1 MQVLFFLKL
10 VAIFAPTGY
19 PLIIPIIK
27 AKAPS
32 PRILKSG
39 FIYLFKI
46 FPSCVIILVCIKSSV
61 ATKKGK
67 IEGITEFAHRAKPD
81 FTAGKLLFE
90 NNNKLK
96 VELIYYI
103 LPLIYNDTIKSKLV
117 KSNAKSTFNT
127 FLNSEVK
134 MELIVIETLLTNYK
148 KKTKEALITLSN
160 IYNISLN
167 YIYNGKN

>member
-1 MQVLFFLKL
+1 MNIAQTEKILFS
-10 VAIFAPTGY
+10 
-19 PLIIPIIK
+19 PL
-27 AKAPS
+27 
-32 PRILKSG
+32 
-39 FIYLFKI
+39 
-46 FPSCVIILVCIKSSV
+46 
-61 ATKKGK
+61 
-67 IEGITEFAHRAKPD
+67 
-81 FTAGKLLFE
+81 FTSKLLLMALVGA

-160 IYNISLN
+160 IYNIEISDYLILVQGQN
-167 YIYNGKN
+167 ESYTGEKDPILREYYKAAFNLGLILSKEDHKTIFFNL